1 MSCAACV
8 GRVEKALLRVPGVL
22 EVNVNLAAERA
33 TVERLAGTFWVTDL
47 ERAVEGAGYG
57 VVGVGEEGPAENAR
71 EREYRR
77 LRMTFLVAAALTALI
92 LVGSVP
98 MMFGFM
104 PPVPVR
110 WLNLVLLALATPVQ
124 FWAGWRF
131 YRGAWGALR
140 HGQANMNTLVAV
152 GTSAAYLYS
161 AVATLAPGLFGAAG
175 ERADVFFET
184 AALIVTL
191 VLLGRLLEA
200 RARGRTGEAIKKL
213 AGLRVETARVVR
225 DAGEVDVPV
234 EEVGVGDV
242 VVVRPGET
250 VAVDGIVVSG
260 QSAVDEAM
268 ITGEPIPVVK
278 RPGNEM
284 IGATVNGTGSLRF
297 RATKVGRDT
306 ALAQIMRLVEEAQGS
321 KAPIQ
326 RLADRISGVF
336 VPAVL
341 ALAALTFSVWL
352 PFGPEPAFTLALS
365 NFVAVL
371 IIACPCAMGLA
382 TPTSIMVGT
391 GRGAER
397 GILIKG
403 GEALEGA
410 HRLTTVVLD
419 KTGTLTRGEPRLTD
433 VVAANGLGEEELLR
447 LAASAERVSEHPLG
461 EAIVAG
467 AREREIRLADPE
479 GFDAPTGRGVRATV
493 DGQAVLVGSRR
504 LMEESGVPEDG
515 LAPRFE
521 ELSAEGKT
529 PVLVAVNGRAAG
541 LVAVAD
547 TVREGSREA
556 IETLR
561 GMGLK
566 VAMISG
572 DDRRTAAAVAR
583 ELGVERVLAEVL
595 PDEKAG
601 EVAKLQADSEVV
613 AMVGDGIND
622 APALARA
629 DVGVAIGT
637 GTDVAMEAADLTL
650 ISGDPRWVAR
660 AIRLSKATMRN
671 IRQNLFW
678 AFAYNV
684 LLIPVAAGAPLPV
697 LRRGRSP
704 EPGTRGGG
712 DGALV
717 GNGGVERPAAS
728 PRGGG
733 ISRADRGDV
742 PDRTPGRRA
751 PESGPPRRTPLD
763 EPGSQGDGNP
773 RRRPPGRGDGMVP
786 ARQPGALGALRVRDL
801 DVPGR
806 EGRSFVARAG
816 LRHTRV
822 GGNDEVELAYALRS
836 EYWGRGLATELAGA
850 AVAVGFER
858 LGLDD
863 VVAFTLPTN
872 RGSWRVMEKTGF
884 EYERDVVHAG
894 LPHVLYRITASGW
907 KRDSRRR
914 RGSRERR
921 SNGRNAGQRAEH
933 RRRRRHGPRVH
944 QGEGQGAAPEPPQA
958 DRGAGAR
965 PSAHGGRR
973 KRTAW
978 TYSPR
983 SGASS
988 PPRRRWRPSCSR
1000 TT

>member
-1 MSCAACV
+1 MRSQVHVWRFHLLSEGLRKVYLPVTGMSCAACAQRVEKALSRAEGVYGASVNLAAEKASVEYDPASADPNGLIRAVEEAGYGVEKSKTDFGVTGMSCAACV

-22 EVNVNLAAERA
+22 GANVNLATERA
-33 TVERLAGTFWVTDL
+33 SIERLAGAPGVADL
-47 ERAVEGAGYG
+47 ERAIEDAGYG
-57 VVGVGEEGPAENAR
+57 VVRIGEEEPAEDAR
-71 EREYRR
+71 GREYRR
-77 LRMTFLVAAALTALI
+77 LRRTFLVAAALTALI

-98 MMFGFM
+98 MMFGVM

-161 AVATLAPGLFGAAG
+161 AVAALAPGLFGAAG
-175 ERADVFFET
+175 ERADVYFET

-213 AGLRVETARVVR
+213 AGLRAETARVVR
-225 DAGEVDVPV
+225 DDGEVDLPV

-242 VVVRPGET
+242 VIVRPGET

-260 QSAVDEAM
+260 ESAVDEAM
-268 ITGEPIPVVK
+268 FTGEPIPVVM
-278 RPGNEM
+278 RIGDEV
-284 IGATVNGTGSLRF
+284 IGATINKTGSFRF

-306 ALAQIMRLVEEAQGS
+306 ALAQIMRLVEEAQNS

-341 ALAALTFSVWL
+341 ALAALTFCVWL
-352 PFGPEPAFTLALS
+352 LFGSEPAFTLALS

-403 GEALEGA
+403 GGALEGA

-419 KTGTLTRGEPRLTD
+419 KTGTLTRGEPRLTY
-433 VVAANGLGEEELLR
+433 VVPANGLGEEELLR
-447 LAASAERVSEHPLG
+447 LAASAERASEHPLG
-461 EAIVAG
+461 ETIVAG
-467 AREREIRLADPE
+467 AREREIGLADPE

-493 DGQAVLVGSRR
+493 DGRAVLVGSRR

-529 PVLVAVNGRAAG
+529 PILVAVDGRVAG

-547 TVREGSREA
+547 TLHEGSREA
-556 IETLR
+556 VEVLK

-601 EVAKLQADSEVV
+601 EVAKLQAEGEVV

-650 ISGDPRWVAR
+650 ISGDPR
-660 AIRLSKATMRN
+660 
-671 IRQNLFW
+671 
-678 AFAYNV
+678 
-684 LLIPVAAGAPLPV
+684 
-697 LRRGRSP
+697 
-704 EPGTRGGG
+704 
-712 DGALV
+712 
-717 GNGGVERPAAS
+717 GV
-728 PRGGG
+728 
-733 ISRADRGDV
+733 
-742 PDRTPGRRA
+742 
-751 PESGPPRRTPLD
+751 
-763 EPGSQGDGNP
+763 
-773 RRRPPGRGDGMVP
+773 
-786 ARQPGALGALRVRDL
+786 
-801 DVPGR
+801 
-806 EGRSFVARAG
+806 
-816 LRHTRV
+816 
-822 GGNDEVELAYALRS
+822 
-836 EYWGRGLATELAGA
+836 
-850 AVAVGFER
+850 
-858 LGLDD
+858 
-863 VVAFTLPTN
+863 
-872 RGSWRVMEKTGF
+872 
-884 EYERDVVHAG
+884 
-894 LPHVLYRITASGW
+894 
-907 KRDSRRR
+907 
-914 RGSRERR
+914 
-921 SNGRNAGQRAEH
+921 
-933 RRRRRHGPRVH
+933 
-944 QGEGQGAAPEPPQA
+944 
-958 DRGAGAR
+958 AR
-965 PSAHGGRR
+965 PSG
-973 KRTAW
+973 
-978 TYSPR
+978 SPR
-983 SGASS
+983 L
-988 PPRRRWRPSCSR
+988 R
-1000 TT
+1000 